1 MSAVSGSNVDN
12 METCPLPSEAW
23 LDSLKLFGCRMHL
36 VQDVDALP
44 PGVEAVHPEPMEDRR
59 QAKKVTDGVGVWKV
73 EGEKIKRRVHDWRP
87 FEIGLIT
94 LVAESDYISC

>member
-1 MSAVSGSNVDN
+1 MAMSAVSGSNVDN

-59 QAKKVTDGVGVWKV
+59 QAKKVTDGVGV
-73 EGEKIKRRVHDWRP
+73 
-87 FEIGLIT
+87 
-94 LVAESDYISC
+94 

>member
-59 QAKKVTDGVGVWKV
+59 QAKKVTDGGGVWKV
-73 EGEKIKRRVHDWRP
+73 EGEKISLKKK
-87 FEIGLIT
+87 
-94 LVAESDYISC
+94 